1 MEHFVRRLIALRWWL
16 LGLAALLAAL
26 AFEASRRVT
35 FDRSIERMF
44 APGDPLLAPYERLK
58 NKFGGNEIVL
68 AVYGDDD
75 LLAADGRGIRRLA
88 ETSQR
93 LDDVEGVRDVLS
105 LAQLDALLAQLEKPK
120 EAFGLLNLFGEAT
133 PAWHGPAILNPKSPL
148 AARFLELF
156 AGYTHSDD
164 GRTAAVVC
172 MLEPRG
178 QTPTVSRAQ
187 TLGELRAIIRQ
198 QPDGVLAGEPVMI
211 AEGFELLEADGRRLG
226 TWSLW
231 LLGLTILLCFRS
243 LRWLIV
249 PIVLVQWTLLVT
261 RATLVASGMQLS
273 MVSSMLAAIVTVVG
287 IATLMHLVVHFR
299 DERSRGVPSRDALLR
314 AGTLLA
320 APILGAILTD
330 VAGFGALWAA
340 SVEPVRD
347 FGTMMVVG
355 SLAVLPAIA
364 LLVPALALVGVRDRG
379 PTRPP
384 WGEERLGALLVR
396 SVEWIRWRPRLLA
409 AIAVA
414 ISLVASL
421 GALRL
426 EIETDFTRN
435 FRRGSSVAK
444 AYDFVESRLGGAG
457 VWDVVVP
464 APPQLDQAYLA
475 KVRRLQEQLRALT
488 TGDPATGRDV
498 PALTKVIS
506 LVDALDAVEADPL
519 VARLTPQP
527 EMRATAMHGLMPTF
541 IAALRSTELDQQ
553 GQGRLRI
560 MLRSRERQPAAEKQ
574 QLIQEVTRL
583 AVAEFPPGETSSGA
597 EVTGFFVLLTNL
609 IQSILRDQWTTL
621 AVACGAI
628 ALLVGVGF
636 RSWKYALI
644 ALIPNAVPV
653 FIVMGL
659 LGWLGLK
666 MNMGAVMI
674 AAVSMGMS
682 VDNSIHYFAAFRRV
696 RRAGH
701 TVHQALL
708 TCQQSVGSAMIYAT
722 LALIVG
728 FGVLITSEFVPTIYF
743 GALMSLAMLGG
754 MLGNLIILPL
764 LLSWIEEEELPKRVT
779 VEDAVSADAGT
790 LIRP

>member
-1 MEHFVRRLIALRWWL
+1 MLEPIVPGMDLPADF
-16 LGLAALLAAL
+16 
-26 AFEASRRVT
+26 
-35 FDRSIERMF
+35 RS
-44 APGDPLLAPYERLK
+44 
-58 NKFGGNEIVL
+58 
-68 AVYGDDD
+68 
-75 LLAADGRGIRRLA
+75 RRLA
-88 ETSQR
+88 ELR
-93 LDDVEGVRDVLS
+93 DIVHDVPG
-105 LAQLDALLAQLEKPK
+105 
-120 EAFGLLNLFGEAT
+120 
-133 PAWHGPAILNPKSPL
+133 
-148 AARFLELF
+148 
-156 AGYTHSDD
+156 
-164 GRTAAVVC
+164 
-172 MLEPRG
+172 
-178 QTPTVSRAQ
+178 
-187 TLGELRAIIRQ
+187 
-198 QPDGVLAGEPVMI
+198 GVLAGEPVMI
-211 AEGFELLEADGRRLG
+211 EEGFALLEADGQRLG

-243 LRWLIV
+243 LRWLLV
-249 PIVLVQWTLLVT
+249 PIVLVQWTLIVT
-261 RATLVASGMQLS
+261 RAVLVVSGMQLS

-287 IATLMHLVVHFR
+287 VATLMHLVVHFR
-299 DERSRGVPSRDALLR
+299 DERSRGVPSQEALLR

-320 APILGAILTD
+320 GPIIGAILTD

-355 SLAVLPAIA
+355 SLVVLPAIS
-364 LLVPALALVGVRDRG
+364 LLVPALALVGARDHG
-379 PTRPP
+379 PTNPP
-384 WGEERLGALLVR
+384 WGEQRLATILVR
-396 SVEWIRWRPRLLA
+396 SVEWIRWRPRWLA
-409 AIAVA
+409 AIVLA

-435 FRRGSSVAK
+435 FRRGSSVAG
-444 AYDFVESRLGGAG
+444 AYDYVESRLGGAG
-457 VWDVVVP
+457 VWDVIIP
-464 APPQLDQAYLA
+464 APPVLDAAYLA
-475 KVRRLQEQLRALT
+475 RVRRLEEQLRALNT
-488 TGDPATGRDV
+488 RDSAGRES

-506 LVDALDAVEADPL
+506 LVDALDAVESDPL
-519 VARLTPQP
+519 LARLTPQP
-527 EMRATAMHGLMPTF
+527 EMRAAALHGLMATF
-541 IAALRSTELDQQ
+541 VSALRSTELDSH

-574 QLIQEVTRL
+574 RLIDQVARL
-583 AVAEFPPGETSSGA
+583 AAAEFPAGPDSAGA

-621 AVACGAI
+621 AVASGAI

-708 TCQQSVGSAMIYAT
+708 ACQQSVGSAMIYAT

-728 FGVLITSEFVPTIYF
+728 FGVLVTSDFVPTIYF
-743 GALMSLAMLGG
+743 GALMTLAMLGG
-754 MLGNLIILPL
+754 LLGNLIILPL
-764 LLSWIEEEELPKRVT
+764 LLSWIEREE
-779 VEDAVSADAGT
+779 
-790 LIRP
+790 RPSPSNRDTPGE